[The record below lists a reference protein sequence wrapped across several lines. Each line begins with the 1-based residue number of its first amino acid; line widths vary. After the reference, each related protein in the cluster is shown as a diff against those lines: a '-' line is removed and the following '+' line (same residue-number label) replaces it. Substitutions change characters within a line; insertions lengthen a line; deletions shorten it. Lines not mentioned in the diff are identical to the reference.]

1 MKKWLALVP
10 TLLFA
15 NSALAAVSLDFFTS
29 KSFTQTN
36 RAFESGQTSWSTW
49 TVEDGVAKTTISNTK
64 FSSGLT
70 VSFDYSEYMAHPTVE
85 VIYGGSCESGSLAAY
100 TYWEGSWTSKG
111 TFKSGQKFMI
121 DADDTKIAF
130 QAQTSK
136 SSDCTVE
143 ISSISIGYTD
153 ELVVTKA
160 LFSTNPD
167 EYTRKEDSIFVT
179 LPFKV
184 DISSLTPTF
193 TGIYDSYTPTTAQ
206 DFTQGPVT
214 YTFSDGGSATRKIVL
229 SVSKTPGDTNATMES
244 VFGFCTKKN
253 TKSYTKEYLN
263 SPYEPVTIQDLVKAN
278 TYCTEDAS
286 IVHPVNSGDTG
297 TITLGLYKWIPDS
310 LKKTMYGRLSQTE
323 KYAGIQIPSLATK
336 TWYVDGEEVSE
347 SSGLDLEKTV
357 LKITSENGD
366 PYRYYKFVYKWTEPV
381 NEFETVLLLDTF
393 AVDYF
398 YPRTIYEPETPSD
411 TGSIIYDI
419 PYNATA
425 QSKLFVCG
433 TGEHYNFDGVFRSC
447 EGTYI
452 VKDTN
457 TTVSV
462 TGKISGSSGMYVTL
476 TNGFDRRLYA
486 IQVYKQ
492 TKAWPVN
499 QVVALYLHRYIGNE
513 HFSLIAGQQG
523 SSALKYTIPL
533 GTKDY
538 YSDYEIN
545 VVNLDPFAYTYYE
558 FGNDELEWESGQTVK
573 ITSVAENNQKRI
585 LSAIVT
591 YSLAKKDA
599 NLRAFFVQ
607 VGSANIP
614 GTIDQ
619 ENKTIHVEVP
629 FEINK
634 KHVSIAFAGPDFSYS
649 EGYEQ
654 YGTYD
659 LSDTIEFD
667 FHSADSSTTN
677 IYKVFLTC
685 NPLMYETGDDAIPQ
699 VTGVSKSRISW
710 QGNVLVYEGDLNQVQ
725 SVAIFDALGKNVYL
739 RQGLDRATLDMGF
752 LKAGSYFVRIQTAGG
767 LLVQKFSTRSGR

>member
-36 RAFESGQTSWSTW
+36 QAFESGQTSWSTW

-70 VSFDYSEYMAHPTVE
+70 VSFDYSEYIAHPTVE

-100 TYWEGSWTSKG
+100 TYWEGSWSSKG
-111 TFKSGQKFMI
+111 TFKSGQKIMI

-143 ISSISIGYTD
+143 ISSITIGYTD

-193 TGIYDSYTPTTAQ
+193 AGLYSSYTPTTAQ

-229 SVSKTPGDTNATMES
+229 SLAKTPGDTNATMES
-244 VFGFCTKKN
+244 VFGFCTKKD

-336 TWYVDGEEVSE
+336 TWYVNGEEVSE

-381 NEFETVLLLDTF
+381 NEFETVLLLDTL

-486 IQVYKQ
+486 IKVYKQ

-523 SSALKYTIPL
+523 STALKYTIPL

-585 LSAIVT
+585 LNAIVT

-599 NLRAFFVQ
+599 NLRAFYVQ